1 MEATMAA
8 TDSTNPLIDQL
19 LGVLETVQVDDSGLA
34 DELSEIRSRLS
45 APLRVALVGRVSS
58 GKSTLLN
65 ALLGQIVAPTDAG
78 ECTEVATSFEYGFPE
93 RVEIHLNN
101 GSVKE
106 IQLDAQGRLPERL
119 PVPKEEV
126 QDVRV
131 WLANENLH
139 TLTLVDTPGF
149 SSGQAEVDA
158 KGDDDVLDRR
168 TRQAAANCDAV
179 VFVLNQTLRADD
191 MDVLRAF
198 QEGQPGPSSAVNA
211 VGALTKAD
219 KLASGSGDPLE
230 KAEALAKRYSER
242 HCRHLAEVVPGIG
255 LWSETAESGALD
267 EQDVVGLIQLA
278 EMDGEAL
285 RQILTSVDRF
295 RTSDCPIDAEARAKL
310 LDRLD
315 LYGIRLSIGLVGD
328 GARSAGSLRRE
339 LARVSG
345 IERLRSSVIQ
355 KFAGRAVPLRLLR
368 ALEALH
374 AISYRKG
381 MPTMYGQAL
390 RDVIEKVRLDEAM
403 HEMREM
409 EAFQR
414 WCDGEIELAVELE
427 EDLRRLAL
435 NRDPTLR
442 LGAEDSSP
450 EALRRAAQAG
460 VSRWRSVRLH
470 SATSNDEVARTAIRS
485 YGLALASAQRS

>member
-1 MEATMAA
+1 VA
-8 TDSTNPLIDQL
+8 TDSTNPLIEQL
-19 LGVLETVQVDDSGLA
+19 LGVLESVQVDDSCL
-34 DELSEIRSRLS
+34 DFELSEIRSRLS
-45 APLRVALVGRVSS
+45 APLRVALMGRVSS

-93 RVEIHLNN
+93 RVEIRLVN
-101 GSVKE
+101 GTIKE

-119 PVPKEEV
+119 PFPKNEV

-131 WLANENLH
+131 CLANETLH

-149 SSGQAEVDA
+149 SSGQTEVDG

-168 TRQAAANCDAV
+168 TRQAAASCDAV

-191 MDVLRAF
+191 MDVLRSF
-198 QEGQPGPSSAVNA
+198 QEAQLRPSSAVNA

-219 KLASGSGDPLE
+219 KLASGSADPLE

-242 HCRHLAEVVPGIG
+242 YSRHLAEVVPVVG

-267 EQDVVGLIQLA
+267 EQDLAGLTRLA

-285 RQILTSVDRF
+285 GRILSSVDRF
-295 RTSDCPIDAEARAKL
+295 RTNECPVDAEARGKL

-315 LYGIRLSIGLVGD
+315 LHGVRLSIALIGD

-339 LARVSG
+339 LSRVSG
-345 IERLRSSVIQ
+345 IERLRSCVVQ
-355 KFAGRAVPLRLLR
+355 KFAGRAVPLRLLW
-368 ALEALH
+368 ALEALRD
-374 AISYRKG
+374 ISYRKE
-381 MPTMYGQAL
+381 MPAMYGQAL
-390 RDVIEKVRLDEAM
+390 RDVVEKVRLDEAM
-403 HEMREM
+403 HETREM

-414 WCDGEIELAVELE
+414 WCDGGIELTMELE

-435 NRDPTLR
+435 NRDPVLR
-442 LGAEDSSP
+442 LGAEDSGP
-450 EALRRAAQAG
+450 EALRSAAQAG
-460 VSRWRSVRLH
+460 VSRWRTARLH
-470 SATSNDEVARTAIRS
+470 TAASNDEVARTVIRS
-485 YGLALASAQRS
+485 YGLALSSGQRS